1 MTPTRP
7 PYSCFSPVEHRAR
20 LDVARQRL
28 ADAGIS
34 VCICIAPENLYY
46 YGGYD
51 SWVSVNSP
59 QALVFSVGDDE
70 PTIILRDTDIAL
82 AMETSWVRD
91 LRPYRLMADDIPGL
105 VANVAREKGMSD
117 GRVGVEIRSYALP
130 HALGQALEEA
140 VSPARIVDVTD
151 LLGGP
156 RMIKSPAEIDC
167 LRAAG
172 RYAALGIDAARRALR
187 PGITETGL
195 AAAVEASM
203 RAAGSDYWAIP
214 TELASGPRTAG
225 GHATPRDRVISR
237 GDLVHLEFAGVEKRY
252 HAVAIHT
259 MSLGDPGSRAREV
272 YEMTRASLAAGLGK
286 IRAGIPVAEIEE
298 ASLEP
303 IRAAGAERAATMRFG
318 YGVGIAYP
326 PIWLE
331 PLQIARGSDQVLETG
346 MVFVLHGYTQF
357 PDEGLGVIVGGTWHL
372 SADGPEMIAGTGDLE
387 LDVL

>member
-1 MTPTRP
+1 M
-7 PYSCFSPVEHRAR
+7 
-20 LDVARQRL
+20 
-28 ADAGIS
+28 
-34 VCICIAPENLYY
+34 CICIAPENLYY

-82 AMETSWVRD
+82 ATETSWVRD
-91 LRPYRLMADDIPGL
+91 LRRYRLMADDIPGL
-105 VANVAREKGMSD
+105 IANVAREKGMSD
-117 GRVGVEIRSYALP
+117 GKVGVETRSYALP
-130 HALGQALEEA
+130 HALGEALGQA

-172 RYAALGIDAARRALR
+172 RYAALGLDAARRALR

-203 RAAGSDYWAIP
+203 RASGSDYWAIP

-225 GHATPRDRVISR
+225 GHATPRSRVIVQ
-237 GDLVHLEFAGVEKRY
+237 GDLVHLEFAGVEQRY

-259 MSLGDPGSRAREV
+259 MSLGDPGPRAREV

-286 IRAGIPVAEIEE
+286 VRAGMPVAEIEE

-303 IRAAGAERAATMRFG
+303 IRAVGAERAATMRFG

-357 PDEGLGVIVGGTWHL
+357 PDEGFGVIVGGTWHL
-372 SADGPEMIAGTGDLE
+372 SADGPEMIAGTGERE
-387 LDVL
+387 LDIL